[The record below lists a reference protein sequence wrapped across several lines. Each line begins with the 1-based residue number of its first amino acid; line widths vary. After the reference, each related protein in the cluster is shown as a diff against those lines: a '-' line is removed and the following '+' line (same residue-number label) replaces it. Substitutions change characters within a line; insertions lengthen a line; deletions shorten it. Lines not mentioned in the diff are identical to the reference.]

1 MKKITVIALAVLGP
15 ALLSP
20 ARAAEK
26 NAERTVTV
34 RVESSVSAE
43 PDLAVINL
51 HFSAYGWTVDR
62 ARRKADR
69 LIKEFIEKLS
79 QKDAGPAKVRVGETR
94 LKPSYQF
101 NRDMKTHVPS
111 DFLVSRRVELEVR
124 DLAKIARVM
133 DASLSVGSFLLESA
147 RLTVEDRAGLEAL
160 AFGQALADGRAKAE
174 KAAKAMGAELGGIA
188 SVRELETSVRD
199 LDLIQGSDFAA
210 LAAKTL
216 QPGEESAPED
226 RAGQEDE
233 ASPAAAGEGAF
244 LLPDKKDLP
253 GFISRPLP
261 EVTRVQAASRL
272 EITFSLR

>member
-174 KAAKAMGAELGGIA
+174 KAAKAMG
-188 SVRELETSVRD
+188 
-199 LDLIQGSDFAA
+199 
-210 LAAKTL
+210 
-216 QPGEESAPED
+216 EESAPED